1 VDSIVTD
8 GRNGF
13 SRRWD
18 DEAGFTAALLDLLA
32 SAERRQVVG
41 AEARRTIVA
50 DFSLESVA
58 ARYRD
63 LYDDMVAARTS

>member
-1 VDSIVTD
+1 
-8 GRNGF
+8 
-13 SRRWD
+13 
-18 DEAGFTAALLDLLA
+18 
-32 SAERRQVVG
+32 VVG